1 MFDSVQKKSKPEA
14 KPPRSHIVRNTDAD
28 VFLNEVNDY
37 FEKGF
42 RPIQDMRIFAAYD
55 RRKGRWQTL
64 FIMPL
69 VHYEE
74 LKVFQSIPTDE
85 SEPERMFS

>member
-1 MFDSVQKKSKPEA
+1 MQKKTKAEA

-28 VFLNEVNDY
+28 VFLREVND
-37 FEKGF
+37 FFAKGF

-55 RRKGRWQTL
+55 RKKGQWQTL

-74 LKVFQSIPTDE
+74 LKVFQSIPSDE
-85 SEPERMFS
+85 NEPERMFS